1 MASVCANMCGSN
13 CGGIC
18 QECPT
23 GVEIIEELKEHKKK
37 EGYNNATKI

>member
-1 MASVCANMCGSN
+1 MANQCANICGAN

-23 GVEIIEELKEHKKK
+23 GVELIEEIKKKK
-37 EGYNNATKI
+37 EKNNDRA